1 MATQRRKRT
10 PKKAAPK
17 RTIWRTLFWLGFKL
31 SLVVAAFMVV
41 FGIYLDTKV
50 RERFDG
56 EKWQLPVMVYSRPL
70 ELYPSQR
77 LSQTQML
84 RELNMLSYKQVR

>member
-1 MATQRRKRT
+1 
-10 PKKAAPK
+10 
-17 RTIWRTLFWLGFKL
+17 
-31 SLVVAAFMVV
+31 
-41 FGIYLDTKV
+41 TKV

-77 LSQTQML
+77 LSQAQML
-84 RELNMLSYKQVR
+84 REWIEREGLGDRITLLLEDYRKLEGTFDKLVSIEMIEA